1 MMERVKQILDEELK
15 HAQEIYDNLYC
26 EGLKINT
33 IEAEGYLRAVK
44 RIRNMV
50 YDEINRLSETIIYYD

>member
-1 MMERVKQILDEELK
+1 MIETIKQMLDNELEQ
-15 HAQEIYDNLYC
+15 AQEIYDNLYC

-50 YDEINRLSETIIYYD
+50 YDEINRPSETIIYYD